1 MKKIF
6 FSAFLISL
14 TFISLA
20 QDYLDLVK
28 FTHTHIPSV
37 KLKDYNS
44 SSPNTSVTQ
53 TKISTSLPVK
63 LNESSV
69 FLTGIDYELHRV
81 QLLFKPSFYGF
92 NSVSVL
98 SEDSTQETWVGAE
111 DYQQRGDP
119 SSPSDLHMTTLKLGF
134 NKKHNNKLS
143 GTYLAL
149 PKIAS
154 PFVYL
159 KNSFQIG
166 AIALWKYKFND
177 QTKLIFGNY
186 INKEF
191 FGILNVPILGVYH
204 KSKNEK
210 AEVDIKFPITG
221 FGDYKIHKNIRIGA
235 DFLLIVRTFN
245 LVSFE
250 VSSLAGSSLFVDE
263 DYDYEG
269 EAYVHTSSNEIA
281 AYFQLDLFKE
291 SLIIKLKG
299 VYSMYDY
306 SVFADHDKTPFGMLG
321 WYPGDQRT
329 PLNYSMSNALGFKIS
344 ALYRFHL

>member
-1 MKKIF
+1 MKEIV
-6 FSAFLISL
+6 FSMLLFGFALISSGQEY
-14 TFISLA
+14 I
-20 QDYLDLVK
+20 DLVK
-28 FTHTHIPSV
+28 FAHTHIPSV

-63 LNESSV
+63 LNESSA

-81 QLLFKPSFYGF
+81 QLSLKPNSDDFTSGF
-92 NSVSVL
+92 INS
-98 SEDSTQETWVGAE
+98 STQEIRLGAE
-111 DYQQRGDP
+111 DYEQSPNPP
-119 SSPSDLHMTTLKLGF
+119 SSLNMTTLKLGF

-154 PFVYL
+154 DFTYI

-166 AIALWKYKFND
+166 VIALLKYKFNE
-177 QTKLIFGNY
+177 QTNLIFGNY
-186 INKEF
+186 INTEF

-221 FGDYKIHKNIRIGA
+221 FGDYKIHKNIRMGA

-245 LVSFE
+245 LVNLDG
-250 VSSLAGSSLFVDE
+250 SSPAGSSLFVGQ

-306 SVFADHDKTPFGMLG
+306 SVFADNDKTPFGMLG

-344 ALYRFHL
+344 AFYRFQL

>member
-1 MKKIF
+1 MKKIV
-6 FSAFLISL
+6 FSILLFGFALIS
-14 TFISLA
+14 SG
-20 QDYLDLVK
+20 QDYIDLVK
-28 FTHTHIPSV
+28 FAHTHIPSV

-53 TKISTSLPVK
+53 TKISTSLPFK
-63 LNESSV
+63 LNESSA

-81 QLLFKPSFYGF
+81 QLPLKPDSGGF
-92 NSVSVL
+92 TSVSGL
-98 SEDSTQETWVGAE
+98 SEDSTQGTWLGGE
-111 DYQQRGDP
+111 GYQQQRDPP
-119 SSPSDLHMTTLKLGF
+119 SSLHMTTLKLGF
-134 NKKHNNKLS
+134 NKKHNKKLS

-154 PFVYL
+154 DFTYL

-166 AIALWKYKFND
+166 AIALLKYKFND
-177 QTKLIFGNY
+177 QTNLIFGNY
-186 INKEF
+186 INTEF

-221 FGDYKIHKNIRIGA
+221 FGDYKIHKNIRMGA

-245 LVSFE
+245 LVSLE
-250 VSSLAGSSLFVDE
+250 VSPQAGSSLFVGQ

-344 ALYRFHL
+344 AFYRFQL